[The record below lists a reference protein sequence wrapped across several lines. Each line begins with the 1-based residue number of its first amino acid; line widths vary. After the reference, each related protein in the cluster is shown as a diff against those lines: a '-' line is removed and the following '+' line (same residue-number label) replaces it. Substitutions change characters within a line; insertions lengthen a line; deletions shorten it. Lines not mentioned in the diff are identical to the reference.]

1 MDAVQ
6 FFVIFGAIAAFAAI
20 VLGGVHQDAGM
31 PGLRHRDRRK
41 EIRKARRP
49 MLAVA
54 ILVGAAGLLDEM
66 EAPLMVRVACV
77 VAAACVFYAFPL
89 AKKRA
94 QSGAVSAARK
104 RRTDPLS

>member
-1 MDAVQ
+1 MAIVVMIGAV
-6 FFVIFGAIAAFAAI
+6 VGFGAL
-20 VLGGVHQDAGM
+20 VGSGVHQDAGM

-41 EIRKARRP
+41 AIRKARRP

-54 ILVGAAGLLDEM
+54 ILLGAAGLLDEM

-89 AKKRA
+89 AKKQA
-94 QSGAVSAARK
+94 QPGAVSAARK